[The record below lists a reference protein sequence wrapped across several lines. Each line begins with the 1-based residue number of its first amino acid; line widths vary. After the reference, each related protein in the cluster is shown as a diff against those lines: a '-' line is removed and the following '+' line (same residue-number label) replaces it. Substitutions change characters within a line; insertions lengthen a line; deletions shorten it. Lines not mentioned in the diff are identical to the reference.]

1 MRILTRYILR
11 EVLSYALLGG
21 VLFTFL
27 LVIPYVSKVLELVV
41 RDSASPADAARL
53 ILYTVPGAL
62 TLTLPMAVLVGILLG
77 LSRLASDSEITAMR
91 AAGMGALDFVRVL
104 SLLSLAALILGIGNS
119 LFSRTAIGRCAAAVG
134 GVSQE
139 LAGLLRNSAA
149 RLLRRPEELRPLHPG
164 AAAGG
169 RRRAVEPRLSR
180 RYLAAGT
187 PLRHHGERSRR
198 RRGPARYARGRNP
211 AAASP
216 QREPAHHLR

>member
-27 LVIPYVSKVLELVV
+27 LVMPYVSKVLELVV

-104 SLLSLAALILGIGNS
+104 SLMSLVALILGISNS
-119 LFSRTAIGRCAAAVG
+119 LFLAPRSAACAAAARG
-134 GVSQE
+134 LAQE
-139 LAGLLRNSAA
+139 LAGLLRDPAA
-149 RLLRRPEELRPLHPG
+149 RLLRGPEELRSIHPG
-164 AAAGG
+164 AAAGLW
-169 RRRAVEPRLSR
+169 RRAVESRFSR
-180 RYLAAGT
+180 RYLAAGA
-187 PLRHHGERSRR
+187 PLHHHGK
-198 RRGPARYARGRNP
+198 
-211 AAASP
+211 
-216 QREPAHHLR
+216 